1 MKAFNPVVLASEH
14 VRLEPLGPAHIPG
27 LVAAA
32 AEDRTTY
39 NWTPVPEDAAQIR
52 EWVERAENE
61 RLEARIAALE
71 AQLARPGTV

>member
-1 MKAFNPVVLASEH
+1 MKAFDPVVLAGEH

-39 NWTPVPEDAAQIR
+39 NWTPVPEGAAQIF
-52 EWVERAENE
+52 EWVER
-61 RLEARIAALE
+61 
-71 AQLARPGTV
+71 LAWFLWINHAFPVFV